1 MQVVKFEMDVS
12 TTQIPRGKGNSWSLF
27 LVLCSMMCRT
37 LSPSIIHLF
46 EYWDTYKWTHEKG
59 KNYTR
64 SSLTILSLN
73 IKNCVAACNETST
86 PTDTLSVIK
95 YHLMTPQQALWQTP
109 KPSLQSQ
116 YYHPLKVIDSQS
128 DLQQSA
134 YEVARAIWFTVG
146 NQTSLCDNRFHAR
159 TPQKQIALFSVVA
172 YPDSYYCVL

>member
-46 EYWDTYKWTHEKG
+46 ENWDTYKWTHEKG

-73 IKNCVAACNETST
+73 IIWWRLNRHCDKHPNLHCNLNIIILWRWLIAKATCSN
-86 PTDTLSVIK
+86 LHMK
-95 YHLMTPQQALWQTP
+95 YLEQF
-109 KPSLQSQ
+109 
-116 YYHPLKVIDSQS
+116 DSQ
-128 DLQQSA
+128 LEIRPRCVTIA
-134 YEVARAIWFTVG
+134 FMLGHHKNRL
-146 NQTSLCDNRFHAR
+146 LCF
-159 TPQKQIALFSVVA
+159 Q
-172 YPDSYYCVL
+172 

>member
-1 MQVVKFEMDVS
+1 MRVVKFEMDVS
-12 TTQIPRGKGNSWSLF
+12 NFQEVKGTSDPCSLF
-27 LVLCSMMCRT
+27 FVLWCVGHFHHSLFICLKIGT
-37 LSPSIIHLF
+37 LTNEPMRR
-46 EYWDTYKWTHEKG
+46 E

-116 YYHPLKVIDSQS
+116 YYHPLKVIDGQS

-134 YEVARAIWFTVG
+134 YEVPRSIRPRCVTIAFMLGHHKNRL
-146 NQTSLCDNRFHAR
+146 LCF
-159 TPQKQIALFSVVA
+159 Q
-172 YPDSYYCVL
+172 